1 MISRLALTEDLG
13 IKNIFKTSS
22 YYRRFYKE
30 NPTYFKPDGLIC
42 FIGSQGSGKSLSAVN
57 YVYNLLYM
65 YPKSIIVTNLKL
77 TDYEIDEKRV
87 FEFKVAKDILKY
99 KNGINGVIFLIDEIH
114 LYFGSQKGNNNLDPA
129 VLQEICQQ
137 RKQRIHIVATTQ
149 YFGQLNIALRR
160 HFDSLI
166 YCKSYLRGYLQINS
180 LINKSSLETDD
191 SSGQVLKAKIIKK
204 FYFFRSPDMFKRYD
218 TLAVIDNKNLNV
230 GVRKESFDYG
240 S

>member
-1 MISRLALTEDLG
+1 MISRLALTEKIGLQ
-13 IKNIFKTSS
+13 NIFKTSS
-22 YYRRFYKE
+22 YYRKFYKE
-30 NPTYFKPDGLIC
+30 NPTYFRPDGLIC
-42 FIGSQGSGKSLSAVN
+42 FIGSQGSGKTLSAVN

-77 TDYEIDEKRV
+77 TDYEIDNERV
-87 FEFKVAKDILKY
+87 FEFKESNDILKY
-99 KNGINGVIFLIDEIH
+99 KNGIDGVIFLIDEIH

-137 RKQRIHIVATTQ
+137 RKQRVHIVATTQ

-166 YCKSYLRGYLQINS
+166 YCKSFLRGYLQINS

-191 SSGQVLKAKIIKK
+191 SSGQVLNAKIIKK
-204 FYFFRSPDMFKRYD
+204 FYFFRSPEMFKRYD
-218 TLAVIDNKNLNV
+218 TLAVIDNKQLKV
-230 GVRKESFDYG
+230 GVRKEDLNYG

>member
-22 YYRRFYKE
+22 YYRHFYKE

-42 FIGSQGSGKSLSAVN
+42 FIGSQGSGKTLSAVN

-77 TDYEIDEKRV
+77 TDYDFDNERV

-99 KNGINGVIFLIDEIH
+99 KNGIEGVIFLIDEIH

-166 YCKSYLRGYLQINS
+166 YCKPFLRGYLQINA

-191 SSGQVLKAKIIKK
+191 SSGQVLNAKIIKK

-218 TLAVIDNKNLNV
+218 TLAVIDNKNLSV
-230 GVRKESFDYG
+230 GVRKEDLNYG